1 MEITRIIMLR
11 ETSGPPPST
20 GECDC
25 GVLKNVTDCIR
36 NVEVKVTPPKAEDA
50 AGADADAAP
59 AEGDAEGDAGGEMSI
74 VDDVTMC
81 LMTVDGR
88 IGALYQ
94 QIFVELEEEKRS
106 QFKDELDGLKVRFFD
121 IKFLKRGIKYSQK
134 Y

>member
-59 AEGDAEGDAGGEMSI
+59 AEGDAGGEMSI

-121 IKFLKRGIKYSQK
+121 IKFDE
-134 Y
+134 

>member
-1 MEITRIIMLR
+1 M
-11 ETSGPPPST
+11 
-20 GECDC
+20 D
-25 GVLKNVTDCIR
+25 
-36 NVEVKVTPPKAEDA
+36 
-50 AGADADAAP
+50 

-121 IKFLKRGIKYSQK
+121 IKFMKRGIKYSQK
-134 Y
+134 